1 MGIRKPLQ
9 RLLSSAVV
17 LPTLLLSSPPLLA
30 EQADHQTEAESS
42 SVVLNNEQRL
52 NVRYDTYI
60 LGPGDR
66 LQIELLDLPEL
77 SGEFTIGP
85 DGTLCLVLGQFKWK
99 VSPSKN

>member
-9 RLLSSAVV
+9 KLLSSAVI

-30 EQADHQTEAESS
+30 EQADLQNETQTS
-42 SVVLNNEQRL
+42 SVVLNSKQRL

-77 SGEFTIGP
+77 SGKFKLDLTAHS
-85 DGTLCLVLGQFKWK
+85 TCLV
-99 VSPSKN
+99 

>member
-1 MGIRKPLQ
+1 MGIRKPFQ
-9 RLLSSAVV
+9 KLLSGAVV

-30 EQADHQTEAESS
+30 EQAELQTEAKSS
-42 SVVLNNEQRL
+42 AVVLNSEQRV

-77 SGEFTIGP
+77 SGEFTIP
-85 DGTLCLVLGQFKWK
+85 WA
-99 VSPSKN
+99 